1 MKPAHIDAHLSHPDL
16 KVPDP
21 YRLFFP
27 LGILIGLIGVSVWP
41 LLALGWITYP
51 TPTWH
56 IDLMLQGFLFAFILG
71 FLLTALPRFSQTW
84 PITKNELVLFL
95 VVFIAGN
102 MATMMKLYSVG
113 KLAFWANLTFIFIY
127 AFRRFSKRGAHPPP
141 EFVFVGVGLMVGWIA
156 AWIRSDIL
164 FPFTIENH
172 ELLGRRLIAEGMVLM
187 LVMGVAGKLA
197 PMFFGFSKANPL
209 TQLGNAS
216 AIQQKL
222 KWNLLIALGLVA
234 TFWIE
239 YGFGLVELALYL
251 RATIA
256 TLVFLGTMKIHR
268 KPLER
273 GMLVQALRWSN
284 WAILLGM
291 WGSAFHPQYR
301 VEVLH
306 VLFIGGFGMMILA
319 IATRV
324 ILSHGKY
331 PVEHEKTSPWLGI
344 AAWVLFAS
352 LMIRSISTLAGR
364 HYFSMLGLAGSLW
377 IVALLIWGW
386 YFVPRAVVI
395 HPSVSNKT

>member
-1 MKPAHIDAHLSHPDL
+1 MSSKPIEAHQSHPDL

-27 LGILIGLIGVSVWP
+27 IGIFFGLIGVSVWP
-41 LLALGWITYP
+41 MLAMGWISYP

-56 IDLMLQGFLFAFILG
+56 VDLMIQGFLFAFILG

-84 PITKNELVLFL
+84 PITKSELVLFL
-95 VVFIAGN
+95 VVFTAGN
-102 MATMMKLYSVG
+102 TATLMKLYAVG
-113 KLAFWANLTFIFIY
+113 KFAYWINLTLIFVF

-141 EFVFVGVGLMVGWIA
+141 EFVFVGVGLIVGWIA
-156 AWIRSDIL
+156 AWIRADVF
-164 FPFTIENH
+164 FPIMIENH
-172 ELLGRRLIAEGMVLM
+172 ELMGRRLIAEGMVLM
-187 LVMGVAGKLA
+187 LVMGIAGKLA
-197 PMFFGFSKANPL
+197 PMFFGFSRANPL

-216 AIQQKL
+216 AIQQKIKL
-222 KWNLLIALGLVA
+222 NLVIALVLVG

-239 YGFGLVELALYL
+239 YGLDQVDLALYL
-251 RATIA
+251 RAIA
-256 TLVFLGTMKIHR
+256 ASFVFLGTMKIHQ

-284 WAILLGM
+284 WAILLGL
-291 WGSAFHPQYR
+291 WGAAIHPQYR

-331 PVEHEKTSPWLGI
+331 PVEHEKNSPWLGI
-344 AAWVLFAS
+344 AAWVLFLS
-352 LMIRSISTLAGR
+352 LMIRSVSTLTGR
-364 HYFSMLGLAGSLW
+364 YYFSMLGLAGGLW
-377 IVALLIWGW
+377 IVGLLIWGW
-386 YFVPRAVVI
+386 YFIPRAVRI
-395 HPSVSNKT
+395 NSNKT